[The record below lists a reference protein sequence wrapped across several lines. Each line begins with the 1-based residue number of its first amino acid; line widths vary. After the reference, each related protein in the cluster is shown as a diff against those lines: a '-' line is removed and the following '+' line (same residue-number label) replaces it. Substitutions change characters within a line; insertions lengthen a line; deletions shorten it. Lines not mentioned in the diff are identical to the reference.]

1 MPKLNQIIAVE
12 SGVKSRTNRSVTD
25 AYHQLQKPQPF
36 SGITRTYRPRDED
49 GEQLPGESTRVM
61 VRAQDVVDAVLP
73 ELARLFDVV
82 ATKDQANTQ
91 ARADVVVGE
100 QVLAEQVP
108 VTTLLFLEK
117 QLNDLASLIGKMPT
131 LDPAETWHFD
141 EGQDAWASAVLETHR
156 TKKVPQA
163 FIKAPATDK
172 HPAQVEVIL
181 TDEVVGYWQTVKF
194 SGALPATRVR
204 TLLER
209 VVRLQDAVK
218 FARERANSIEV
229 EDTSLAGPV
238 LGYLFAE

>member
-117 QLNDLASLIGKMPT
+117 QLNDLA
-131 LDPAETWHFD
+131 ETWHFD